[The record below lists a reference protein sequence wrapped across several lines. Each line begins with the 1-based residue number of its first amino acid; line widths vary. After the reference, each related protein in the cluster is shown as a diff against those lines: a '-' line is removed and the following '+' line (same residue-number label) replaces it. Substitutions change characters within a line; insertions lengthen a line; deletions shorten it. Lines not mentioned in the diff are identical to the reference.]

1 MNKKFLSAILF
12 GALMVTSTGTFVSCK
27 DYDDDIENL
36 QGQVDATKSDLAT
49 KVSALESSIS
59 SLQSAQSSLDSKI
72 ASTKDAA
79 EKAALEAQAA
89 AIAAAKADLEA
100 AVAEL
105 KSAHDADIAEVE
117 AAIATIKGN
126 VEALQAFQGTTEET
140 LEALA
145 AADEKLA
152 GALTELEAD
161 VVANATAIG
170 KLEAAIDAQ
179 IKALEAYEASNDE
192 AVAANKTAID
202 AVAADLKKLQDTV
215 AGLKIADPEGLEEAA
230 AAIAEAQ
237 GEIAKLSTA
246 VQEINGKLELISSA
260 VYTGV
265 THVSLAE
272 ASEMRDPLYLRSVEA
287 VTDYVFGQN
296 LPGAVTFKKGNVETF
311 EDEIMIRVSPTNANL
326 EKDMIKIVDSK
337 LNNLAGLV
345 DILEVK
351 PYTDQL
357 AGRAISANGLWT
369 VRVKLVDNYDEA
381 TYRKAAWNA
390 NGAAI
395 NYAVMVNNTAV
406 AERQV
411 VSEYGI
417 TLGGADR
424 VSRYDLGYSV
434 NGTPVA
440 SIMNRWDGL
449 GNTYT
454 ESGTAYYT
462 TYQEAVWNLRDKTY
476 KAEDRIYIYNN
487 APFITPNWTEFNK
500 DNEASNI
507 NVLKADDKLD
517 YDGDTEG
524 IKMINLATNKLLW
537 GTDYNYLYSDARS
550 GEKALR
556 VDAGKEFT
564 VSMANKDNVRAYY
577 VTLDAINA
585 VESAPS
591 ELVAWQAY
599 NVSGLNTVV
608 HGTTNL
614 KLTIPAAA
622 NGDYIGFRVYAVN
635 YDGTLVDPDGRAFY
649 VYVGEQTSVSAT
661 LALSMKAEAST
672 TPVVDHAYVSSP
684 WATYA
689 TNGWGRAADGT
700 YTITF
705 SADEDV
711 TGGAGIHY
719 YSYTNP
725 TSLTEDMIYNY
736 INNGHFAFVDAY
748 GNPVTILETSS
759 ISSANTRML
768 EGDLT
773 SVAADLNKVAYIK
786 MVNVPASA
794 MRDGVTYYATITLK
808 GQNAQVIG
816 SSKIAFTKEL
826 PGFPTN
832 VAPATGMLING
843 NVMVFPEGPAV
854 SGKAQFNMNGV
865 FEGLSEGTLNLIEN
879 SANWP
884 VAGITANYSAATG
897 IVSVD
902 KNYVNPDPNTNGN
915 LYGIKN
921 KVYYEYNYGQ
931 ISNPYHGTT
940 QTWKIAQDWKTTYPF
955 TLQFGNYFH
964 ETTMTLTP
972 FTITYPGAKD
982 KEVAIDLSNIEVKD
996 WYNQVVD
1003 LKSAVHQNVATETK
1017 EAKYL
1022 ANNAEIH
1029 FVTENSAKPVDE
1041 YYKFAYFGKAEYR
1054 ADGSFRGYAKL
1065 GESYNVY
1072 NAEGTLIRQYN
1083 LKMEDLDVMVVKSV
1097 KDSFTGGTVP
1107 TKIQVVYK
1115 DNFGN
1120 VIEKTSENSFTMNFQ
1135 Q

>member
-79 EKAALEAQAA
+79 EKAALEAQKA

-140 LEALA
+140 LDALA
-145 AADEKLA
+145 TADEKLA

-265 THVSLAE
+265 THISLAE
-272 ASEMRDPLYLRSVEA
+272 VDGMREPLNLVSVEA
-287 VTDYVFGQN
+287 VTDYVFGEN
-296 LPGAVTFKKGNVETF
+296 LPGAVTFVKGNVETF
-311 EDEIMIRVSPTNANL
+311 EQTFMVRVSPTNANL
-326 EKDMIKIVDSK
+326 DASMIKIVDSK
-337 LNNLAGLV
+337 LNSLAGLV

-351 PYTDQL
+351 PYTGQL
-357 AGRAISANGLWT
+357 AGRAISENGLWT
-369 VRVKLVDNYDEA
+369 IKVKLQDNFDKTA
-381 TYRKAAWNA
+381 YRNAAWNA
-390 NGAAI
+390 NGASI
-395 NYAVMVNNTAV
+395 NYAVMVNNTSV
-406 AERQV
+406 AERQI

-417 TLGGADR
+417 TISGSEKL
-424 VSRYDLGYSV
+424 SRYDLGYYV
-434 NGTPVA
+434 NGNDVA
-440 SIMNRWDGL
+440 NIMNRWSGQS
-449 GNTYT
+449 TTTT
-454 ESGTAYYT
+454 ENGGVTS
-462 TYQEAVWNLRDKTY
+462 YQELAWNLSSKTH
-476 KAEDRIYIYNN
+476 KAISHSYIYNH
-487 APFITPNWTEFNK
+487 APFITPNIAGLKNNSYASHASLNVWT
-500 DNEASNI
+500 AGYS
-507 NVLKADDKLD
+507 
-517 YDGDTEG
+517 T
-524 IKMINLATNKLLW
+524 KMINPANETLVWGYDNGGNPVNK
-537 GTDYNYLYSDARS
+537 YLSSDVRN
-550 GEKALR
+550 EKLALR
-556 VDAGKEFT
+556 VDAEKN
-564 VSMANKDNVRAYY
+564 VAISMANSGNVRAFY
-577 VTLDAINA
+577 VTLDVENA

-599 NVSGLNTVV
+599 NVQGLNTVV
-608 HGTTNL
+608 AGNSTLNL
-614 KLTIPAAA
+614 VIPASAE
-622 NGDYIGFRVYAVN
+622 GDYIGFRVYAVN

-649 VYVGEQTSVSAT
+649 VYVGEQTTIGAELT
-661 LALSMKAEAST
+661 LSMKSET
-672 TPVVDHAYVSSP
+672 TSLTNNHDFVYTPWSQAYKAYS
-684 WATYA
+684 
-689 TNGWGRAADGT
+689 TNGWGRAVGGT
-700 YTITF
+700 YEITF
-705 SADEDV
+705 SADDDV
-711 TGGAGIHY
+711 APSVAGIQY
-719 YSYTNP
+719 YDTNYDVQ
-725 TSLTEDMIYNY
+725 EDKIYGEVKS
-736 INNGHFAFVDAY
+736 IHFDFRDIY
-748 GNPVTILETSS
+748 GNVIDILGKSNNSGRGHYGTLQGTAGTLNS
-759 ISSANTRML
+759 I
-768 EGDLT
+768 
-773 SVAADLNKVAYIK
+773 AYIGMK
-786 MVNVPASA
+786 YVNPAGL
-794 MRDGVTYYATITLK
+794 RDGVTYYAHITVK
-808 GQNAQVIG
+808 GANAQVIG
-816 SSKIAFTKEL
+816 KSTIAFTKEL
-826 PGFPTN
+826 PGFPVN
-832 VAPATGMLING
+832 VAPATGMLQNG
-843 NVMVFPEGPAV
+843 NVMVFPWTLNGT
-854 SGKAQFNMNGV
+854 KAEFDMDGA
-865 FEGLSEGTLNLIEN
+865 FEGLDNGYIWLIDKTSN
-879 SANWP
+879 P
-884 VAGITANYSAATG
+884 VAGITYDEPTAVASIAAA
-897 IVSVD
+897 
-902 KNYVNPDPNTNGN
+902 YVNPEYS
-915 LYGIKN
+915 LYGRKN
-921 KVYYEYNYGQ
+921 NVQYEYNYGQ
-931 ISNPYHGTT
+931 ISHAYNATT
-940 QTWKIAQDWKTTYPF
+940 ETWYKQDWKTKYAF
-955 TLQFGNYFH
+955 TLQFGNYFY

-1003 LKSAVHQNVATETK
+1003 LKSAVHQDVATETK

-1041 YYKFAYFGKAEYR
+1041 YYEFAYFGKAEYR

-1083 LKMEDLDVMVVKSV
+1083 LKMEDLDVMVIKSV

-1120 VIEKTSENSFTMNFQ
+1120 TITKTSTNSFTMNFQ